1 MKRVVKLTEKDLN
14 NLVKRVI
21 SEQELEEGIFDNIK
35 NAVGNVKDAYR
46 GAKGIYRGYGMDYF
60 RHMSRL
66 ERLIK
71 ELKRLDTPNEK
82 VMNELTELKTKVSTL
97 NMPTDRKNEL
107 IALIDNSLH
116 HFNEYSKINDQILS
130 KIQTLNIDSWK

>member
-60 RHMSRL
+60 KHMSRL

-71 ELKRLDTPNEK
+71 ELKRLDIPNEK
-82 VMNELTELKTKVSTL
+82 VMNELTDLKTKVSTL
-97 NMPTDRKNEL
+97 NIPTDRKNKL
-107 IALIDNSLH
+107 IALIDNSLY

>member
-21 SEQELEEGIFDNIK
+21 SEQELEENIFDNIK

-60 RHMSRL
+60 KHMSRL

-71 ELKRLDTPNEK
+71 ELKRLDIPNEK
-82 VMNELTELKTKVSTL
+82 VMNELTDLKTKVSTL
-97 NMPTDRKNEL
+97 NMPTDRKNKL
-107 IALIDNSLH
+107 IALIDNSLY

>member
-1 MKRVVKLTEKDLN
+1 MKKVIKLTEKDLN

-21 SEQELEEGIFDNIK
+21 SEQELEEGFLDNIK
-35 NAVGNVKDAYR
+35 NAVNNVKDTYR
-46 GAKGIYRGYGMDYF
+46 GAKGVYRGYGMDYF
-60 RHMSRL
+60 KHMSRL

-71 ELKRLDTPNEK
+71 ELKRLDIPNEK
-82 VMNELTELKTKVSTL
+82 VMNELSDLKTKVSTL
-97 NMPTDRKNEL
+97 NIPQDRKNAL

-116 HFNEYSKINDQILS
+116 YFNEYSKINDQILS